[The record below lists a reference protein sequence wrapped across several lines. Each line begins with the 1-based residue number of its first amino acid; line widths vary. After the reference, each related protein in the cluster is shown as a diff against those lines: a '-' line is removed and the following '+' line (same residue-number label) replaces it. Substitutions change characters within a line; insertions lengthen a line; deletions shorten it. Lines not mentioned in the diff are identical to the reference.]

1 MSRPTP
7 ARRAAY
13 ETLRRVFE
21 DGAWADRALRSA
33 ASRLGV
39 DGRER
44 AQAQALAYG
53 AVQRRGTS
61 DHFAALLAE
70 RRIERI
76 DPPLRA
82 ALRLG
87 LFELLWSEG
96 ADHAAVDQ
104 AVSLAKGPGGRRR
117 GAGLVNAVLRRAAR
131 ERDELLAGLGDDDP
145 ASAALM
151 HSVPGWLADLWWEE
165 LGAGDARSLLAAI
178 NTPAERAFRVAD
190 GDVKGFLERAP
201 LRASAAS
208 AGPEPAPGGLVV
220 VKSGDWAWVE
230 AAISRGELVPQSR
243 ASAAVVELLAPRPGE
258 RVLDLCA
265 GPGIKASAIAA
276 SLGDGGS
283 GLVAV
288 ERDPGRAAEL
298 RELLQRTGGAGAR
311 VVDPL
316 LAPLAFNGGPT
327 RTHALLAGSKAIDG
341 GDDALAEAPGDGFD
355 AVLVDPPCSGLGTL
369 ASRPDARWRR
379 SPEDIATMAALAA
392 SILARGLEAARPG
405 GRVVY
410 STCTISRAENE
421 AVAGAAVAPL
431 ADLGAGY
438 PGLAS
443 PHDPRC
449 LQTRP
454 DRDGTDGFFIAAL
467 AP

>member
-7 ARRAAY
+7 ARRVAY

-21 DGAWADRALRSA
+21 EGAWADRALRSA
-33 ASRLGV
+33 ASRVGIE
-39 DGRER
+39 GRER

-53 AVQRRGTS
+53 AVQRRGSS
-61 DHFAALLAE
+61 DHFAALLAD
-70 RRIERI
+70 RRVAKI
-76 DPPLRA
+76 DPPLLA

-87 LFELLWSEG
+87 LFELLWAES

-131 ERDELLAGLGDDDP
+131 EREELLGGLSEDDP
-145 ASAALM
+145 RAAALM
-151 HSVPGWLADLWWEE
+151 HSVPEWLAELWWSE
-165 LGAGDARSLLAAI
+165 LGAGEARSLLAAV
-178 NTPAERAFRVAD
+178 NRPAERAFRVTG
-190 GDVKGFLERAP
+190 GDVEGLLEQAP
-201 LRASAAS
+201 LQARRA
-208 AGPEPAPGGLVV
+208 AGPGPAPEGVIVV
-220 VKSGDWAWVE
+220 DGGDWEWVE
-230 AAISRGELVPQSR
+230 EAITRGELVPQSR
-243 ASAAVVELLAPRPGE
+243 ASALVVDVLAPRPGE

-276 SLGDGGS
+276 SLGDAGR

-298 RELLQRTGGAGAR
+298 RELLARTG
-311 VVDPL
+311 
-316 LAPLAFNGGPT
+316 APAAEVIEADASEPSPGG
-327 RTHALLAGSKAIDG
+327 
-341 GDDALAEAPGDGFD
+341 GFD

-379 SPEDIATMAALAA
+379 SPTDIAELAALEAA
-392 SILARGLEAARPG
+392 ILARGLEALRPG
-405 GRVVY
+405 GRLVY

-421 AVAGAAVAPL
+421 AVVAAAGGRVAN
-431 ADLGAGY
+431 LGDAH

-443 PHDPRC
+443 AEDPRC

-454 DRDGTDGFFIAAL
+454 DRDGTDGFFIASL
-467 AP
+467 LP

>member
-7 ARRAAY
+7 ARRVAY

-21 DGAWADRALRSA
+21 EGAWADRALRSA
-33 ASRLGV
+33 ASRVGIE
-39 DGRER
+39 GRER

-53 AVQRRGTS
+53 AVQRRGSS
-61 DHFAALLAE
+61 DYFAALLAD
-70 RRIERI
+70 RRVAKI
-76 DPPLRA
+76 DPPLLA

-87 LFELLWSEG
+87 LYELLWAES

-131 ERDELLAGLGDDDP
+131 ERETLLGDLSEDDP
-145 ASAALM
+145 QAAALM
-151 HSVPGWLADLWWEE
+151 HSVPEWLAELWWSE
-165 LGAGDARSLLAAI
+165 LGAGEARSLLAAV
-178 NTPAERAFRVAD
+178 NRPAERAFRVSS
-190 GDVKGFLERAP
+190 GDVEGLLERAP
-201 LRASAAS
+201 LQASRA
-208 AGPEPAPGGLVV
+208 AGPGPAPEGLIVVDGGE
-220 VKSGDWAWVE
+220 WEWVE
-230 AAISRGELVPQSR
+230 EAIAEGELVPQSR
-243 ASAAVVELLAPRPGE
+243 ASALVVDVLAPRPGE

-276 SLGDGGS
+276 SLGDDGR

-298 RELLQRTGGAGAR
+298 RELLARTGAPAAEVIEADAAG
-311 VVDPL
+311 P
-316 LAPLAFNGGPT
+316 PPEG
-327 RTHALLAGSKAIDG
+327 
-341 GDDALAEAPGDGFD
+341 GFD
-355 AVLVDPPCSGLGTL
+355 AVLVDPPCTGLGTL

-379 SPEDIATMAALAA
+379 SPTDIAELAALEAA
-392 SILARGLEAARPG
+392 ILARGLEALRPG
-405 GRVVY
+405 GRLVY

-421 AVAGAAVAPL
+421 AVVAAAGGSVV
-431 ADLGAGY
+431 DLGAAH

-443 PHDPRC
+443 AEDPRC

-454 DRDGTDGFFIAAL
+454 DRDGTDGFFIASL
-467 AP
+467 LP

>member
-1 MSRPTP
+1 MSSPTP

-33 ASRLGV
+33 VSRPGLG
-39 DGRER
+39 GRER

-61 DHFAALLAE
+61 DHFVELLAG
-70 RRIERI
+70 RRPERI
-76 DPPLRA
+76 DPPLLA

-87 LFELLWSEG
+87 LYELLWAGS
-96 ADHAAVDQ
+96 AQHAAVDQ
-104 AVSLAKGPGGRRR
+104 AVALAKGPGGRRR
-117 GAGLVNAVLRRAAR
+117 GSGLVNAVLRRAIR
-131 ERDELLAGLGDDDP
+131 ERDDLLGSLADDDP

-151 HSVPGWLADLWWEE
+151 HSVPAWLAELWWVE
-165 LGAGDARSLLAAI
+165 LGAGGARALLGSI
-178 NTPAERAFRVAD
+178 NDPPERAFRVAD
-190 GDVKGFLERAP
+190 GDVAGLLERAP
-201 LRASAAS
+201 VEGHAAAS
-208 AGPEPAPGGLVV
+208 GPPPRPDDVV
-220 VKSGDWAWVE
+220 VVEGGDWVWIEGAVG
-230 AAISRGELVPQSR
+230 RGEIVPQSR
-243 ASAAVVELLAPRPGE
+243 GSAAVVELLAPQPGE

-265 GPGIKASAIAA
+265 GPGIKASQIAA
-276 SLGDGGS
+276 RLGDGGA

-288 ERDPGRAAEL
+288 ERDPGRASELAEL
-298 RELLQRTGGAGAR
+298 LERTGTSRAE
-311 VVDPL
+311 VVNADATEP
-316 LAPLAFNGGPT
+316 APD
-327 RTHALLAGSKAIDG
+327 S
-341 GDDALAEAPGDGFD
+341 GFD

-379 SPEDIATMAALAA
+379 QPDDIASMASLAA

-421 AVAGAAVAPL
+421 EVALGAGAAVE
-431 ADLGAGY
+431 DLGAGHQE
-438 PGLAS
+438 LAS
-443 PHDPRC
+443 PHDHRF

-454 DRDGTDGFFIAAL
+454 DRDRTDGFFIAAL
-467 AP
+467 RA

>member
-165 LGAGDARSLLAAI
+165 LGARDARSLLAAI

-201 LRASAAS
+201 LRASAA
-208 AGPEPAPGGLVV
+208 
-220 VKSGDWAWVE
+220 
-230 AAISRGELVPQSR
+230 R
-243 ASAAVVELLAPRPGE
+243 
-258 RVLDLCA
+258 
-265 GPGIKASAIAA
+265 
-276 SLGDGGS
+276 
-283 GLVAV
+283 
-288 ERDPGRAAEL
+288 
-298 RELLQRTGGAGAR
+298 
-311 VVDPL
+311 
-316 LAPLAFNGGPT
+316 
-327 RTHALLAGSKAIDG
+327 
-341 GDDALAEAPGDGFD
+341 
-355 AVLVDPPCSGLGTL
+355 
-369 ASRPDARWRR
+369 
-379 SPEDIATMAALAA
+379 
-392 SILARGLEAARPG
+392 
-405 GRVVY
+405 
-410 STCTISRAENE
+410 
-421 AVAGAAVAPL
+421 
-431 ADLGAGY
+431 
-438 PGLAS
+438 
-443 PHDPRC
+443 
-449 LQTRP
+449 
-454 DRDGTDGFFIAAL
+454 
-467 AP
+467 

>member
-230 AAISRGELVPQSR
+230 AAISRGELVPQSS

-311 VVDPL
+311 VVE
-316 LAPLAFNGGPT
+316 A
-327 RTHALLAGSKAIDG
+327 
-341 GDDALAEAPGDGFD
+341 DASEPAPGDGFD